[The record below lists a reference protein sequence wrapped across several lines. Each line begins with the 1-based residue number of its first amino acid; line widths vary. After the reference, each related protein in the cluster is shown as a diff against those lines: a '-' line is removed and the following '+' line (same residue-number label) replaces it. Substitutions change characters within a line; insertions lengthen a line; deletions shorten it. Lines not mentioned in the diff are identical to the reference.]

1 MKKIVVLLLIL
12 LFTLPLAGCFREN
25 VVLDELKEYSVTS
38 EIHSLDISISA
49 ADFTIE
55 YRDTFG
61 VKSNLKYLSVTEK
74 NGVLTIVD
82 TAKGNATYTDAKLT
96 LYIPKDTVFDDVSIE
111 TGAAKMTAETLS
123 TASLK
128 LRLGAGDVSIEELN
142 VTSRADI
149 EGGAGEITVAGGTL
163 NNLKLEMGVGELN
176 MTAALL
182 GNNEL
187 DFGIGESNLTVLGS
201 KDDYRIDIEKG
212 LGSVTVDGEKM
223 TDFDTSGN
231 GQHSLEIETGIGAVN
246 LKFQETEPKN

>member
-1 MKKIVVLLLIL
+1 MKKIVVLLSVL
-12 LFTLPLAGCFREN
+12 LLTLPLFGCFRED
-25 VVLDELKEYSVTS
+25 VVLDEIKTYQVTS

-49 ADFTIE
+49 ADFVIE

-61 VKSNLKYLSVTEK
+61 VESNLKYLSVSER

-82 TAKGNATYTDAKLT
+82 NKTKGNRNYNNAKLT
-96 LYIPKDTVFDDVSIE
+96 LYIPRGTVFDNVSLE

-128 LRLGAGDVSIEELN
+128 IRLGAGDVSIKQLN

-149 EGGAGEITVAGGTL
+149 EGGAGAITVTDGTL

-201 KDDYRIDIEKG
+201 KNDYRIDIEKG
-212 LGSVTVDGEKM
+212 LGTVTVDGEKV
-223 TDFDTSGN
+223 TDFGTNGN
-231 GQHSLEIETGIGAVN
+231 GQHSLEIEAGIGAVN
-246 LKFQETEPKN
+246 LNFQEAE

>member
-1 MKKIVVLLLIL
+1 MKKYVILLLIL
-12 LFTLPLAGCFREN
+12 CLILPSAGCFRED
-25 VVLDELKEYSVTS
+25 VVLDEIKAYQVTS
-38 EIHSLDISISA
+38 EIHSLDISINA

-61 VKSNLKYLSVTEK
+61 VESNLKYLSVREK

-82 TAKGNATYTDAKLT
+82 EARANKNYSNAKLT
-96 LYIPKDTVFDDVSIE
+96 LYIPRDTVFDDVSIE

-128 LRLGAGDVSIEELN
+128 FRLGAGDVSIKQLN

-149 EGGAGEITVAGGTL
+149 EGGAGAITVAGGTL
-163 NNLKLEMGVGELN
+163 NNLKLGMGVGELN

-187 DFGIGESNLTVLGS
+187 DFGIGESNLTVLGN
-201 KDDYRIDIEKG
+201 KGDYRIDIEKG
-212 LGSVTVDGEKM
+212 LGSITVDGEKV
-223 TDFDTSGN
+223 TDFGTSGN
-231 GQHSLEIETGIGAVN
+231 GQYSLEIETGVGAVN
-246 LKFQETEPKN
+246 LKFQEIE